1 MALDV
6 ETLAVVNLSVQVS
19 LIIVVFIAAF
29 MARKSDFKK
38 HCTIMRVLLPLQII
52 SIAGVMLPS
61 MLGYLENEQP
71 GIFFNIEMLIHHT
84 LGLAVVAL
92 WVYVNLALR
101 GVIKMWGRLVLAMR
115 LAFAL
120 WVLTFLI
127 GLHLYLL
134 IWVWP

>member
-61 MLGYLENEQP
+61 MLGYIKNEQP
-71 GIFFNIEMLIHHT
+71 GIFFNIEMLIHHAF
-84 LGLAVVAL
+84 GLAVVAL

-101 GVIKMWGRLVLAMR
+101 GVMKMWGRLVVAMR

>member
-1 MALDV
+1 MDLDIK
-6 ETLAVVNLSVQVS
+6 TLAVANLSVQVS

-29 MARKSDFKK
+29 MARKSAFKK

-52 SIAGVMLPS
+52 SIVGVMLPS
-61 MLGYLENEQP
+61 MLGYLENERP
-71 GIFFNIEMLIHHT
+71 AVLFNIEMLIHHT

-101 GVIKMWGRLVLAMR
+101 GVIKTWGRMVIAMR

-127 GLHLYLL
+127 GLHLYLV
-134 IWVWP
+134 IWI

>member
-6 ETLAVVNLSVQVS
+6 ETLAVANLSVQVS

-29 MARKSDFKK
+29 MARKSDFKR

-61 MLGYLENEQP
+61 LLGYLENEQP

-92 WVYVNLALR
+92 WVYVNLVLT
-101 GVIKMWGRLVLAMR
+101 GVMMMWGRLVVAMR

-127 GLHLYLL
+127 GLHLYLV
-134 IWVWP
+134 IWV

>member
-1 MALDV
+1 MDLDIK
-6 ETLAVVNLSVQVS
+6 TLVVVNLSVQVS
-19 LIIVVFIAAF
+19 LMIAVFIAAF

-71 GIFFNIEMLIHHT
+71 GTFFNIEVLIHHT

-101 GVIKMWGRLVLAMR
+101 GVMKMWGRLVVAMR

-120 WVLTFLI
+120 WALTFLI
-127 GLHLYLL
+127 GLHLYLV
-134 IWVWP
+134 IWV